1 MLLDKVDKNI
11 NFYLSLIKYI
21 KYEYYKSLSKVYIC
35 LLRSILFMN
44 VITFFLRLRITMFYF
59 N

>member
-21 KYEYYKSLSKVYIC
+21 KYEYYESLFKVYIC
-35 LLRSILFMN
+35 VLRSILFMN
-44 VITFFLRLRITMFYF
+44 VITFFTFKNYYVLF
-59 N
+59 